1 MSLFSNIKKNKE
13 GIIIIAYPKYFK
25 LIIKANKNKG
35 SVKKKTPAK

>member
-25 LIIKANKNKG
+25 LIIKANNKG